1 MNMNSSK
8 TNKTS
13 KGFVMKAIL
22 SVLVLAAS
30 SVAMTAPAK
39 AAKAADPCEQVLCL
53 YGVMTTGNIA
63 SGCSGPVGDYFNII
77 EKKHGSF
84 LPDHTSRKRKKQL
97 DKCSSAGSD
106 VVEKINNKFGRL
118 RGL

>member
-1 MNMNSSK
+1 MNMKSSK

-39 AAKAADPCEQVLCL
+39 AADPCEQVLCL
-53 YGVMTTGNIA
+53 YGVMTTGNVA

>member
-1 MNMNSSK
+1 
-8 TNKTS
+8 
-13 KGFVMKAIL
+13 MKAIL

-30 SVAMTAPAK
+30 SVAMTAP
-39 AAKAADPCEQVLCL
+39 AKAADPCEQVLCL

-84 LPDHTSRKRKKQL
+84 LPDHTSRKRKKVMWL
-97 DKCSSAGSD
+97 KKLITSLAVCAGCD
-106 VVEKINNKFGRL
+106 QRRIICRI
-118 RGL
+118 